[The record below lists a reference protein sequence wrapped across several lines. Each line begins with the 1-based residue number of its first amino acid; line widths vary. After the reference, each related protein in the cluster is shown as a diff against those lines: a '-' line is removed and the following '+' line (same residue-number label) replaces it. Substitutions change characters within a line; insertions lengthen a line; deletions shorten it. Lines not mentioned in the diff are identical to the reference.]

1 MRGWSAMRTIPPT
14 TSTPTPVIA
23 AKDTLRPEVLLDWY
37 ARTARDLPWR
47 GGRTSPWGVMV
58 SEVMLQQTPVARVL
72 PIWQSWMARWP
83 DPAALAQAT
92 PADAVRAWGKLGYPR
107 RALRLHAGARQIVA
121 DFDGVLPSS
130 VEILQSLPGIG
141 AYTARAI
148 AAFAFG
154 ARTPVLDT
162 NVARVLARAVF
173 GQGQAKPNITAAD
186 LAHMEALLPAEP
198 AQAAA
203 FSIAVMELGAL
214 VCTAAAPTC
223 TACPVRI
230 ECAWQRDGAPSYLGP
245 RRATQRFEGTDRQVR
260 GLMLDVLR
268 GSKDPI
274 DQAVLDRVC
283 SDAVQGSRA
292 LRSLLTDGLVEQ
304 RADGRFTLAGE
315 GQSDPSHG
323 GWQGS
328 PPPLQPRRRSG

>member
-1 MRGWSAMRTIPPT
+1 MRIIPPT
-14 TSTPTPVIA
+14 TSTRPPPLSA
-23 AKDTLRPEVLLDWY
+23 AKGTLRPEALLDWY

-58 SEVMLQQTPVARVL
+58 SEVMLQQTPVARVQ

-83 DPAALAQAT
+83 APAALAQAT

-107 RALRLHAGARQIVA
+107 RALRLHACARQIVA
-121 DFDGVLPSS
+121 DFGGVLPSS

-154 ARTPVLDT
+154 ARTPVVDT

-173 GQGQAKPNITAAD
+173 GQGQARPSITAAD
-186 LAHMEALLPAEP
+186 RADMEALLPTDP

-214 VCTAAAPTC
+214 VCTTAAPTC
-223 TACPVRI
+223 PACPVRI
-230 ECAWQRDGAPSYLGP
+230 DCAWQRDGAPSYLGP
-245 RRATQRFEGTDRQVR
+245 RRATQRFEGTDRQAR
-260 GLMLDVLR
+260 GLLLDVLR
-268 GSKDPI
+268 GSTAPV
-274 DQAVLDRVC
+274 DQGALDRVC

-292 LRSLLTDGLVEQ
+292 LQSLLTDGLVEQ
-304 RADGRFTLAGE
+304 IADGRFTLAGE
-315 GQSDPSHG
+315 GQSDPCQG
-323 GWQGS
+323 GWRGS
-328 PPPLQPRRRSG
+328 ARTLQPRRRSG